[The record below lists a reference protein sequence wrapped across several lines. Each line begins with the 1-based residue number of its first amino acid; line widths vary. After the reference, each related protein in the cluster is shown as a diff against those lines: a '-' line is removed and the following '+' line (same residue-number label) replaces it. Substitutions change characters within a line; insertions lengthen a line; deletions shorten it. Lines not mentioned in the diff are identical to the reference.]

1 MHAPAGQITDRIN
14 PAVGTVEHVDEGTCI
29 LDTGAD
35 TIETLAV
42 YLSLLDADFTV
53 TGPPELV
60 AYLRVLSRRYPLAT
74 P

>member
-14 PAVGTVEHVDEGTCI
+14 PAVGTVEHVDERTCI

-35 TIETLAV
+35 TIEILAV
-42 YLSLLDADFTV
+42 YLSLLGADFTV
-53 TGPPELV
+53 TGPPELIT
-60 AYLRVLSRRYPLAT
+60 YLRVLSRRYQLAT